1 MKNEKIELEISAAC
15 RIGCVRHDNEDMIL
29 VGYQFIRN
37 DEYHTQLE
45 LGDKDR
51 FMMAVADGM
60 GGHLS
65 GEVASSDV
73 LHNLQFFYSD
83 IPSGL
88 CAGDFNEVIYEW
100 LTSMNNI
107 LEAKGR
113 VEPALKDMGT
123 TLVALA
129 LYENNFYWM
138 NCGDSRL
145 YRFRNG
151 KLEQLSIDHSLSNL
165 LGEKGHSN
173 VITNCIGGGCDN
185 SYIDIVKCTS
195 DVKVGDMFLLCS
207 DGLSDMV
214 SDRMIENLL
223 NDGADASQLCDEAEN
238 AGGLDNVSVAL
249 ITIGF

>member
-1 MKNEKIELEISAAC
+1 MLKCNVTAAS
-15 RIGCVRHDNEDMIL
+15 RVGCIRDNNEDMIL
-29 VGYQFIRN
+29 VGDTFIR
-37 DEYHTQLE
+37 DDSLSETYE
-45 LGDKDR
+45 IDPSKR
-51 FMMAVADGM
+51 FLMALADGM
-60 GGHLS
+60 GGHNS

-113 VEPALKDMGT
+113 VEPAMKDMGT

>member
-1 MKNEKIELEISAAC
+1 MLKCNVTAAS
-15 RIGCVRHDNEDMIL
+15 RVGCIRDNNEDMIL
-29 VGYQFIRN
+29 VGDTFIR
-37 DEYHTQLE
+37 DDSLSETYE
-45 LGDKDR
+45 IDPSKR
-51 FMMAVADGM
+51 FLMALADGM
-60 GGHLS
+60 GGHNS

-173 VITNCIGGGCDN
+173 IITNCIGGGCDN

-238 AGGLDNVSVAL
+238 AGGLDNVSVAM

>member
-1 MKNEKIELEISAAC
+1 MLKCNVTAAS
-15 RIGCVRHDNEDMIL
+15 RVGCIRDNNEDMIL
-29 VGYQFIRN
+29 VGDAFIR
-37 DEYHTQLE
+37 DDSLSETYE
-45 LGDKDR
+45 IDPSKR
-51 FMMAVADGM
+51 FLVALADGM
-60 GGHLS
+60 GGHNS

>member
-1 MKNEKIELEISAAC
+1 MLKCNVTAAS
-15 RIGCVRHDNEDMIL
+15 RVGCIRDNNEDMIL
-29 VGYQFIRN
+29 VGDTFIR
-37 DEYHTQLE
+37 DDSLSETYE
-45 LGDKDR
+45 IDPSKR
-51 FMMAVADGM
+51 FLMALADGM
-60 GGHLS
+60 GGHNS

-129 LYENNFYWM
+129 LCENNFYWM

>member
-1 MKNEKIELEISAAC
+1 MLKCNVTADS
-15 RIGCVRHDNEDMIL
+15 RVGCIRDNNEDMIL
-29 VGYQFIRN
+29 VGDTFIR
-37 DEYHTQLE
+37 DDSLSETYE
-45 LGDKDR
+45 IDPSKR
-51 FMMAVADGM
+51 FLMALADGM
-60 GGHLS
+60 GGHNS

>member
-1 MKNEKIELEISAAC
+1 MLKCNVTAAS
-15 RIGCVRHDNEDMIL
+15 RVGCIRDNNEDMIL
-29 VGYQFIRN
+29 VGDTFIR
-37 DEYHTQLE
+37 DDSLSETYE
-45 LGDKDR
+45 IDPSKR
-51 FMMAVADGM
+51 FLMALADGM
-60 GGHLS
+60 GGHNS

>member
-1 MKNEKIELEISAAC
+1 MLKCNVTAAS
-15 RIGCVRHDNEDMIL
+15 RVGCIRDNNEDMIL
-29 VGYQFIRN
+29 VCDTFIR
-37 DEYHTQLE
+37 DDSLSETYE
-45 LGDKDR
+45 IDPSKR
-51 FMMAVADGM
+51 FLMALADGM
-60 GGHLS
+60 GGHNS